1 MRYINIVNIF
11 IYIYSFF
18 WIYIHNIIR
27 IYMYTHLLR
36 IVYMLRISM
45 APFVRGSQGM
55 KMARLK
61 ELAPFFGEVKAP
73 SVHTLLFSTGKKK
86 QILRCP
92 TDSWR
97 HTRPQFF
104 RI

>member
-1 MRYINIVNIF
+1 
-11 IYIYSFF
+11 
-18 WIYIHNIIR
+18 
-27 IYMYTHLLR
+27 MYTHLLR
-36 IVYMLRISM
+36 IVYMHMLRISM
-45 APFVRGSQGM
+45 VPFSGSQGM

-61 ELAPFFGEVKAP
+61 EMAPFFRGGKNHQAP
-73 SVHTLLFSTGKKK
+73 SVETGKRAH
-86 QILRCP
+86 QILGCP